1 MHEHTDLANRDHKHS
16 EYITTVDS
24 DLADEKIQRDIDEHK
39 STNHRFL
46 ELSGGHMD
54 NGADI
59 IWPPNTGTI
68 IGLNKA
74 VDDTSP
80 VRKKEFDEAISG
92 GDSGLKDQVED
103 NTARLDKE
111 IDDRKKGDAS
121 LEDSKSDKTHKH
133 DDAYQPK
140 GDYADANHTH
150 EADTAEHEHP
160 EYELKSDADDK
171 FTQFNEDLNQE
182 IKDRKAGDADL
193 DSKKSDKDHTHDY
206 SEMVDAAKEAL
217 GDLDDKIDAVDEKVD
232 QEIQDRTD
240 GDAAQAARNDEQDAR
255 LDDLEQKTFNGEYK
269 YKKGNNKDNVGVVEI
284 TKMDD
289 KRLYTRMN
297 IVDLNGQQIDMKF
310 FVENDPISW
319 IIDGVRWDFESGSY
333 NLSGTYL
340 TANVYTAAGGLAD
353 FVAPANGA
361 EVIVNTPAEPFDIA
375 KYATIEY
382 SDGKDDGL
390 ALRIDSL
397 EQLTTGNQ
405 ADLGGASWTC
415 DDEVRESHFTTR
427 KDDPSSGE
435 WVSDIRM
442 FRQWLVISK
451 FPASGGDTD
460 QWPIGDSHPSTLTVR
475 SYDGWTATYSCGEQK
490 NFSQQWEI
498 DCYFLSTDAPEGTQ
512 WSPGSRYEIKM
523 QAQDTT
529 LDETYASIGHDHGD
543 SETAAQV
550 EQNKKDIQLLKSAM
564 ADKMEV
570 IQIELGNWTYAG
582 ENKPAPRAGNFSTD
596 DWYFSK
602 VTQIYIDK
610 KAMKREVRGAWTGVE
625 IGDEVT
631 ITYDDEP
638 WQPWDERYNGRYLI
652 TSIVDKS
659 GDLLIAEVDFVD
671 GFGTIRDDRKY
682 QIKIRGARIPDHSAR
697 IGSLE
702 ETVADLLAQFEN
714 RVTVALWRYRG
725 SNNFKPENL
734 GAGEFSIF
742 IEGAAGAEAG
752 TMIVYLSRYDPSGNY
767 WMHNS
772 QRSFDYDVEWLT
784 FGMHKPGMPGQYT
797 GFIQKAEWS
806 YYHEHDDTGTYIHK
820 ITCNYRFYR
829 RELEPGDLYVLTMP
843 GYLPTFLPATK
854 IRYPNAGY
862 DAEGYEIED
871 DE

>member
-1 MHEHTDLANRDHKHS
+1 M
-16 EYITTVDS
+16 
-24 DLADEKIQRDIDEHK
+24 
-39 STNHRFL
+39 
-46 ELSGGHMD
+46 
-54 NGADI
+54 
-59 IWPPNTGTI
+59 
-68 IGLNKA
+68 
-74 VDDTSP
+74 
-80 VRKKEFDEAISG
+80 
-92 GDSGLKDQVED
+92 
-103 NTARLDKE
+103 
-111 IDDRKKGDAS
+111 
-121 LEDSKSDKTHKH
+121 
-133 DDAYQPK
+133 
-140 GDYADANHTH
+140 
-150 EADTAEHEHP
+150 
-160 EYELKSDADDK
+160 
-171 FTQFNEDLNQE
+171 
-182 IKDRKAGDADL
+182 
-193 DSKKSDKDHTHDY
+193 
-206 SEMVDAAKEAL
+206 
-217 GDLDDKIDAVDEKVD
+217 
-232 QEIQDRTD
+232 
-240 GDAAQAARNDEQDAR
+240 
-255 LDDLEQKTFNGEYK
+255 
-269 YKKGNNKDNVGVVEI
+269 
-284 TKMDD
+284 
-289 KRLYTRMN
+289 
-297 IVDLNGQQIDMKF
+297 
-310 FVENDPISW
+310 
-319 IIDGVRWDFESGSY
+319 
-333 NLSGTYL
+333 
-340 TANVYTAAGGLAD
+340 YTAAGGLAD

-435 WVSDIRM
+435 LVSDIRM

-451 FPASGGDTD
+451 FSASGGDTD

-490 NFSQQWEI
+490 NMSQQWEI
-498 DCYFLSTDAPEGTQ
+498 DCYFQSTDAPEGTR

-570 IQIELGNWTYAG
+570 IQIELGNWEYAG

-596 DWYFSK
+596 DWYFNK
-602 VTQIYIDK
+602 VTTVYIDK
-610 KAMKREVRGAWTGVE
+610 KAMKRNVRGAWSGVE

-638 WQPWDERYNGRYLI
+638 WQPWDERYNGRYFI

-725 SNNFKPENL
+725 SNSFKPENL

-862 DAEGYEIED
+862 DAEGYEIE
-871 DE
+871 EIGE